1 MEIDKLAT
9 TRIFCYKNR
18 DSYGRRVP
26 CFNAGV
32 PAVAGRLYF
41 FSGVATFSGVSAFPV
56 FFAVA
61 RVSNVDGVPVVT
73 GF

>member
-1 MEIDKLAT
+1 MESDKLAT

-32 PAVAGRLYF
+32 PAIAGRSLF
-41 FSGVATFSGVSAFPV
+41 FLASLLLLL
-56 FFAVA
+56 FFVVA
-61 RVSNVDGVPVVT
+61 RVSNIAGIPVVT